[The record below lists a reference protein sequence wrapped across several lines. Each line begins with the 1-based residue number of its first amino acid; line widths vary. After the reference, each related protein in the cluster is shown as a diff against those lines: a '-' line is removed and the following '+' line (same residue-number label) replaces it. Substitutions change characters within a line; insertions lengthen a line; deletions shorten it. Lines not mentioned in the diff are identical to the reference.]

1 MKRLFLTA
9 GLLAGCV
16 LLGGTAAAQTGT
28 ARGKVVDDKGQ
39 PLPDVAVTLDFKGG
53 VSRKYETK
61 TNKKGEFT
69 QVGIYPGVYR
79 VTVSKEGYQPTY
91 IEGKI
96 NLGDPTYLPD
106 FKMTSAAAAQA
117 AAAGGAADKALAEL
131 RGTVDRAIELSK
143 AGRYDDAAAAYNEA
157 LSKNPT
163 LAPATAAHI
172 HHNLGMVYTLKKDTA
187 SAEAAF
193 QKALELK
200 PDYADAYVGLANLY
214 MGSGQL
220 PKAQEMMAKAATQFP
235 EDAKI
240 QSQVGVVL
248 FNMGK
253 YDEALAALK
262 KAETLDAANA
272 EVHYFLASI
281 AVNQNNTAEAVAQ
294 LEKYISMSPQD
305 ASHLAT
311 AQALLQALK
320 QAKK

>member
-1 MKRLFLTA
+1 MKRLLLTA
-9 GLLAGCV
+9 GLLAGFV
-16 LLGGTAAAQTGT
+16 LIGGHASAQTGT

-39 PLPDVAVTLDFKGG
+39 PLQDVAVTLDFKGG

-79 VTVSKEGYQPTY
+79 VTVAKEGYQPTY

-106 FKMTSAAAAQA
+106 FKMNSAAAVQA
-117 AAAGGAADKALAEL
+117 AAGSAADKAMAEL

-157 LSKNPT
+157 LSKNPN

-172 HHNLGMVYTLKKDTA
+172 QHNLGMVYTLKKDTA

-193 QKALELK
+193 NKALELK

-214 MGSGQL
+214 MTAGQL
-220 PKAQEMMAKAATQFP
+220 PKAQEVIAKAGTQFP
-235 EDAKI
+235 EDPKI

-253 YDEALAALK
+253 YDEALVALK
-262 KAETLDAANA
+262 KAETLEPSNA
-272 EVHYFLASI
+272 ELQYFLASI
-281 AVNQNNTAEAVAQ
+281 AVNQGNAAEAISR
-294 LEKYISMSPQD
+294 LEKYLSMSPTD
-305 ASHLAT
+305 TAHAAT

>member
-1 MKRLFLTA
+1 MKRLLFTA
-9 GLLAGCV
+9 GLLAGFA
-16 LLGGTAAAQTGT
+16 LLGGEASAQTGT

-39 PLPDVAVTLDFKGG
+39 PLPEVAVTLDFKGG
-53 VSRKYETK
+53 VSRKYDTK

-79 VTVSKEGYQPTY
+79 ITVSKEGYQPTF
-91 IEGKI
+91 IETKI

-106 FKMTSAAAAQA
+106 FKMNSVAAAQ

-131 RGTVDRAIELSK
+131 RGTVDRAIELTK

-157 LSKNPT
+157 ISKNPT
-163 LAPATAAHI
+163 LAPATVAHI
-172 HHNLGMVYTLKKDTA
+172 HNNLGMVYALKKDTA
-187 SAEAAF
+187 AAEAAY

-200 PDYADAYVGLANLY
+200 PDYSDAYVGLANLY
-214 MGSGQL
+214 MSAGQL
-220 PKAQEMMAKAATQFP
+220 PKAQEVMAKAAAQFG
-235 EDAKI
+235 EDPKI
-240 QSQVGVVL
+240 QHQVGVVY

-294 LEKYISMSPQD
+294 LEKYLSMSPQD
-305 ASHLAT
+305 PTHVAT

-320 QAKK
+320 AAKK